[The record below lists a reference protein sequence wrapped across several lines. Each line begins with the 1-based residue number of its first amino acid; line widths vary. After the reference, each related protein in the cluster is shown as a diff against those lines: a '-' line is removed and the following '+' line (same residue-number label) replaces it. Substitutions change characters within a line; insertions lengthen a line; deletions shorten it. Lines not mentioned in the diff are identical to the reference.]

1 MLKNIG
7 ISCLGKAPRCGFA
20 LEVAFRVGDVF
31 EEDEAEDGVFVTA
44 ASRFA
49 RSRSAAVQSFRSR
62 SSRNCWELSVDMKEK
77 ADSPITQCMLGE
89 GQKGQHCQR
98 IFGMGGEGQMGSVDI

>member
-1 MLKNIG
+1 MLKDIG

-62 SSRNCWELSVDMKEK
+62 SSRNC
-77 ADSPITQCMLGE
+77 LGKV
-89 GQKGQHCQR
+89 KGQHCQR
-98 IFGMGGEGQMGSVDI
+98 IFGMGGEGQMGSVGI